1 MSASPQR
8 AMVLAAGLG
17 LRMRPLTET
26 VPKALIE
33 VGGKTL
39 LDWALDALAAAGVPE
54 AVVNHH
60 HLGEQ
65 VVAHLGRRDG
75 GPRIV
80 TSDETDRLLETG
92 GGVVKA
98 LPLLG
103 AAPFY
108 VVNADVVLV
117 DGAGDPLRRM
127 AAAWDPARMDALLL
141 VVPKAHAVGLDTAGD
156 FFLEADGR
164 LRRRAPAPEA
174 PLLYCGIQIAAPRLF
189 RSRPTCC
196 GTVRWR
202 RGACSASSMM
212 AGGCT
217 SATRPVAMPRTPSSA
232 SSAIVEACAAEQTK
246 HP

>member
-189 RSRPTCC
+189 RDPPDGPFSTNVLWDRALAEGRLFGIEHDGWWLHVGDPP
-196 GTVRWR
+196 GRD
-202 RGACSASSMM
+202 
-212 AGGCT
+212 
-217 SATRPVAMPRTPSSA
+217 
-232 SSAIVEACAAEQTK
+232 AADAFLRELC
-246 HP
+246 HS